1 MKLTWLKF
9 PHSRVSD
16 LSPLK
21 DMKLKYLNCLNSQVS
36 DLSPLKDMKL
46 TYLNCNDSPVKDLS
60 PLKGMPLEHLYC
72 GNTQVSDLSPLKGM
86 PLTHLACYD
95 TQVSDLSPLKDMK
108 LTALGCFRTK
118 VSDAGLMPLQEM
130 SSLRV
135 LEIFGPKMT
144 EAGLVHLKK
153 LTELEQLNI
162 GDTKLTSAG
171 LVHLKG
177 MTRLQELNLSNTEL
191 TDEGLVHL
199 KGLLGLRKLH
209 LHQTRVTDVGLEH
222 LAGLK
227 VLAELTLNG
236 TAVTAKGVAKLKAA
250 LPNCN
255 IHADVKVPASE
266 PAATPKVI
274 PSPPPSA
281 ALEALRRDQ
290 IPPEALTLAGD
301 GDPKRAPASV
311 VAVLGE
317 AQPIHSSEVWG
328 LAYSPDGR
336 WLASAS
342 FDRTILLR
350 DTATG
355 RVKRVLQGHTAP
367 VIAVAFSKDGRTVVS
382 ASHDGTLRLWPV
394 AKDEKPL
401 IVEAKLGQPAI
412 QAMAVSPDG
421 RFVAAGAETGLIKL
435 WKWGEWAKPVEFPAL
450 TGKVKIR
457 SLAFSPDGELLA
469 CGGHEEKEPAP
480 RVRLYATADGTP
492 KGSLP
497 LNAKGILAV
506 SFSHDG
512 KHVAAAAHEGEGWGR
527 VWEVASGKSV
537 MELTRVIIP
546 GEWRYAFSVAWG
558 PDDKTLA
565 VGAHMRVMVYDFP
578 TGAKRT
584 LWFGADQAVR
594 GLSFSP
600 HGDMLA
606 AAGSHADMP
615 VWSTTT
621 WKLKFLERG
630 HSRYVRA
637 VAISPDGRELLSLG
651 DEMALLRWDLA
662 RPGEAV
668 VCQLDFGSDTH
679 PYLHAVSYSPDGK
692 SYVTPGLH
700 LIAVRNT
707 VSGKETLTR
716 TLPRGLGN
724 AAVSPDAR
732 FVAGAGDDGFIH
744 LWDLA
749 LGRDVHAFSISGRKL
764 WCGLAFS
771 RDGKFLSSCNEETK
785 RVTIWNV
792 GTGDEGRSWEV
803 QSVSRVS
810 TFSPQGQIVATGH
823 DDGTIVLWDSA
834 TGQKKRALAGHSAPI
849 RSLKFTPD
857 GKTLVSSG
865 DDGIIRLWNP
875 ENVRRGR

>member
-1 MKLTWLKF
+1 M
-9 PHSRVSD
+9 
-16 LSPLK
+16 
-21 DMKLKYLNCLNSQVS
+21 
-36 DLSPLKDMKL
+36 
-46 TYLNCNDSPVKDLS
+46 
-60 PLKGMPLEHLYC
+60 
-72 GNTQVSDLSPLKGM
+72 
-86 PLTHLACYD
+86 
-95 TQVSDLSPLKDMK
+95 
-108 LTALGCFRTK
+108 
-118 VSDAGLMPLQEM
+118 
-130 SSLRV
+130 
-135 LEIFGPKMT
+135 
-144 EAGLVHLKK
+144 
-153 LTELEQLNI
+153 
-162 GDTKLTSAG
+162 
-171 LVHLKG
+171 
-177 MTRLQELNLSNTEL
+177 
-191 TDEGLVHL
+191 
-199 KGLLGLRKLH
+199 
-209 LHQTRVTDVGLEH
+209 
-222 LAGLK
+222 
-227 VLAELTLNG
+227 
-236 TAVTAKGVAKLKAA
+236 TAKGVAKLKAA

-301 GDPKRAPASV
+301 GDPKRAQASV

-565 VGAHMRVMVYDFP
+565 VGRTHAGHGLRFPHRSQANALVWSGPSCSRPQLQPAWGYAGGGRVPRRHACLEHDHLEAQIPGAADTPVTCVPSPSAP
-578 TGAKRT
+578 TG
-584 LWFGADQAVR
+584 GNY
-594 GLSFSP
+594 
-600 HGDMLA
+600 
-606 AAGSHADMP
+606 
-615 VWSTTT
+615 
-621 WKLKFLERG
+621 
-630 HSRYVRA
+630 SR
-637 VAISPDGRELLSLG
+637 S
-651 DEMALLRWDLA
+651 
-662 RPGEAV
+662 
-668 VCQLDFGSDTH
+668 
-679 PYLHAVSYSPDGK
+679 
-692 SYVTPGLH
+692 VTKWP
-700 LIAVRNT
+700 
-707 VSGKETLTR
+707 
-716 TLPRGLGN
+716 
-724 AAVSPDAR
+724 
-732 FVAGAGDDGFIH
+732 
-744 LWDLA
+744 
-749 LGRDVHAFSISGRKL
+749 
-764 WCGLAFS
+764 C
-771 RDGKFLSSCNEETK
+771 C
-785 RVTIWNV
+785 
-792 GTGDEGRSWEV
+792 
-803 QSVSRVS
+803 
-810 TFSPQGQIVATGH
+810 
-823 DDGTIVLWDSA
+823 DGTSPVQGRRLFASWISA
-834 TGQKKRALAGHSAPI
+834 AIHILTSMPFLTAPTARAMS
-849 RSLKFTPD
+849 RRVFT
-857 GKTLVSSG
+857 
-865 DDGIIRLWNP
+865 
-875 ENVRRGR
+875 